1 MASLEDASLMGLD
14 VDIGATTVTIQ
25 SPRQELLQRQ
35 EVSGGLQAMA
45 GSSVGEGWLS
55 SLVPEGALCYPE
67 VPIHM
72 STCETGQI

>member
-1 MASLEDASLMGLD
+1 MASLEDASLMGLE

-35 EVSGGLQAMA
+35 EVSGGWQAGHA
-45 GSSVGEGWLS
+45 RLEGGLC
-55 SLVPEGALCYPE
+55 SLAPQGTLCHAE
-67 VPIHM
+67 VPIHV